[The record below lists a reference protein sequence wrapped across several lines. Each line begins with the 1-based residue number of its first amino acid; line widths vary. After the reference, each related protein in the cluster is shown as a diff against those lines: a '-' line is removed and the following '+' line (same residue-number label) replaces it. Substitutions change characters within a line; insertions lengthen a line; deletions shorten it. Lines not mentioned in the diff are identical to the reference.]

1 MPVVSDGQEIWRYRR
16 WVVVVGAVVVVMVFV
31 VAMLLLRP
39 DPGGAVLWENYP
51 PGLQQQIEDAAAAG
65 DCETLTSLREDA
77 VATEMTQIEETGI
90 GNETLIRYVDDQLG
104 AAGCPPA

>member
-51 PGLQQQIEDAAAAG
+51 PDPQQ
-65 DCETLTSLREDA
+65 
-77 VATEMTQIEETGI
+77 QIEETGV
-90 GNETLIRYVDDQLG
+90 GNETLIRYLDDELG